1 VIHKVAIR
9 RFKRFQDIEF
19 ALPGHV
25 VIAGPNNTGKTTLL
39 QAIAAFD
46 LALARWQE
54 LNDFQRHGGAYT
66 KAPIARQAFAAVP
79 LRSFDLLWSDRRQQ
93 ASIEIEIHFDLGL
106 RIGMEFIPDSTEQM
120 YVRPLRNCPPDD
132 VRAAPLGCV
141 FVPAMSGLSTEE
153 PVYQRP
159 KIEQLLF
166 QARPGEVLRNLL
178 VQASMQ
184 DVAWAALVSAI
195 RDLFGYELHTPDGR
209 GASILAEYGTRK
221 DGPRF
226 DIASAGSGFL
236 QVLML
241 LTFLHTRPGA
251 VLLLDEPD
259 AHLHVI
265 LQDAVYAE
273 LRRVAAEKR
282 SQLLIAT
289 HSEVIIDAAEPRH
302 VCVLLDQPRMLAT
315 DEERERLIRSLR
327 VLSNAD
333 IMRALEVPGI
343 LYLDDY
349 TDLDILREWA
359 RILSHR
365 GHDFLTTRLFWKAN
379 VAEPRAGAQGVSAA
393 DHYAALR
400 LVRELPAL
408 QILDGDARPE
418 IPATPI
424 TGHGFQRVRWK
435 RYEIESYLFHPAAL
449 ERFVEAQVG
458 AEAAAQHAAD
468 LRAHLT
474 NTMPP
479 AFMADPFANLGFLVG
494 TKARKDLIPPAL
506 DAAGLPGF
514 PYQRFFEIASVMGPE
529 EIHPEVVEKLDAIV
543 KAFGG

>member
-1 VIHKVAIR
+1 VIHKIAIR

-79 LRSFDLLWSDRRQQ
+79 LRSFDHLWSDRRQQ
-93 ASIEIEIHFDLGL
+93 DSIEIEIHFDLGL
-106 RIGMEFIPDSTEQM
+106 RIGMEFMPDSTEQM
-120 YVRPLRNCPPDD
+120 YVRPLRHCPPDD

-184 DVAWAALVSAI
+184 DAAWAALVSAI
-195 RDLFGYELHTPDGR
+195 RDLFGYELYAPDGR
-209 GASILAEYGTRK
+209 GANILAEYSTRN
-221 DGPRF
+221 DGPRL

-273 LRRVAAEKR
+273 LRRV
-282 SQLLIAT
+282 
-289 HSEVIIDAAEPRH
+289 
-302 VCVLLDQPRMLAT
+302 
-315 DEERERLIRSLR
+315 
-327 VLSNAD
+327 
-333 IMRALEVPGI
+333 
-343 LYLDDY
+343 
-349 TDLDILREWA
+349 
-359 RILSHR
+359 
-365 GHDFLTTRLFWKAN
+365 
-379 VAEPRAGAQGVSAA
+379 
-393 DHYAALR
+393 
-400 LVRELPAL
+400 
-408 QILDGDARPE
+408 
-418 IPATPI
+418 
-424 TGHGFQRVRWK
+424 
-435 RYEIESYLFHPAAL
+435 
-449 ERFVEAQVG
+449 
-458 AEAAAQHAAD
+458 
-468 LRAHLT
+468 
-474 NTMPP
+474 
-479 AFMADPFANLGFLVG
+479 
-494 TKARKDLIPPAL
+494 
-506 DAAGLPGF
+506 
-514 PYQRFFEIASVMGPE
+514 
-529 EIHPEVVEKLDAIV
+529 
-543 KAFGG
+543 